1 MTVVRRFTLCA
12 LAFLLALSGASGQK
26 LHGDRRPL
34 TGLNNANIP
43 TYRSVEA
50 FLQANPKS
58 SLLSVARPVGSA
70 RLVPFATASPALPLQ
85 STQQLSPQLK
95 VDRAPNGTIRWLEG
109 QLSPPPS
116 ALTLRK
122 QAQTMPQAALAVLKS
137 QATLLK
143 LKNPAEELSLVSST
157 HDEISFDH
165 VRFQQVYQGIPVWG
179 RDLYVHFNAQGLV
192 YLINGT
198 YEPTPVGVETT
209 PAVTSTE
216 ALQNVVSDLKSLGR
230 YQPLTKEAS
239 SFLGIEGPSE
249 ELVIYTTSQGTYRL
263 AYEVSIHPNLVEWYS
278 YIVDAENSQVLNKIA
293 RHCSLLPEKTARAS
307 TTSYEFKFEP
317 PRLSSTLAGS
327 FAGASASDLNGVTQ
341 SMRVWNNGS
350 GTYYMVW
357 DLPNYSAGS
366 SQLPDN
372 PTGGGLTISANS
384 KDLGQNVQLVH
395 NTSPNNTWSDPAA
408 VSAHYNMK
416 VSYDYYATTHARKAI
431 DDKDASIISI
441 IHVTDGGKGMD
452 NASWNGRTMIY
463 GDGLTDFKPLAG
475 GLDVSGHEMTHGVI
489 GSTANLVYQGQS
501 GAINE
506 SFADVFGVMI
516 DRSRSGYL
524 IGASIIKTP
533 GKIALR
539 DLSNPKNPAILSPQP
554 SQMSEFQNL
563 ATNQDNGGVHVNSG
577 IPNKAAYNVIIAIGK
592 PKAELIYYRALTKY
606 LTKNSQFGDCRKA
619 VAQAATDLVGQ
630 SGITTG
636 DVTAVNAAFEA
647 VGITTTTGSSTG
659 SGGNEIPP
667 VTGGKQ
673 YITFMTAAGQIGL
686 LDMASG
692 VANVFSSSSAF
703 ARSATGDHAQLTT
716 GLSGK
721 NIWFINQNKQLSF
734 MDIASGQVSTFSTLK
749 IQQTGDLW
757 NASVSPDENYVA
769 ISSAYVDDANLYIY
783 DGSQLGKIPLTP
795 ESTQSGTT
803 IKTIQYAD
811 VVSWSPNMKK
821 PKIGFDAYNE
831 VEVGTTGKVGYWGIY
846 EIDFTAGKIFNL
858 IGSQPN
864 NVSVGNITYSNTNP
878 DLVAFN
884 YIDATGK
891 LETYVGNFDTGQLKA
906 LNIPNFKSSSG
917 ASIVDAERPTF
928 SPDDAKLCLSSPA
941 LNSLL
946 FYDAQTGGLA
956 AATYQQPL
964 YNPRWFIQ
972 GGKVPSSVEAV
983 EIPTAFRLHDNYP
996 NPFNPSTKIE
1006 YDVPLRSHVRLAV
1019 YDIQGQLVRTLVNS
1033 DHSNGRYSVA
1043 WDGTNETG
1051 RQVASGM
1058 YIYRLEAGDRS
1069 GSATVLSKKMMLVK

>member
-1 MTVVRRFTLCA
+1 MTAIRRIVLCA
-12 LAFLLALSGASGQK
+12 LTFLLALSGVTGQK
-26 LHGDRRPL
+26 LQGDRRPL
-34 TGLNNANIP
+34 TGLNNSNIP

-50 FLQANPKS
+50 FLQANPRS
-58 SLLSVARPVGSA
+58 SLLSAARPVGSA

-95 VDRAPNGTIRWLEG
+95 IDRAPNGTVRWLEG
-109 QLSPPPS
+109 QVSPPPS

-143 LKNPAEELSLVSST
+143 LKNPAEELSLMSST

-179 RDLYVHFNAQGLV
+179 RDLYVHFNAQGSV

-216 ALQNVVSDLKSLGR
+216 ALQHVVSDLKSLGR

-249 ELVIYTTSQGTYRL
+249 ELVIYTMTDGTFRL

-278 YIVDAENSQVLNKIA
+278 YIVDAENGQVLDKIA
-293 RHCSLLPEKTARAS
+293 RHCSLLPEKAAHAS

-317 PRLSSTLAGS
+317 PRLSNALAGS

-350 GTYYMVW
+350 GTYYLVW
-357 DLPNYSAGS
+357 DLSNYNAGQ

-372 PTGGGLTISANS
+372 PAGGGLTISANY
-384 KDLGQNVQLVH
+384 KDLDQNVQLVH
-395 NTSPNNTWSDPAA
+395 STSPNNTWSDPAA

-416 VSYDYYATTHARKAI
+416 LAYDYYTSKHARKAI

-441 IHVTDGGKGMD
+441 AHVTQSGQAMD
-452 NASWNGRTMIY
+452 NAYWNGRVMAY
-463 GDGLTDFKPLAG
+463 GDGATDFKPLAG

-489 GSTANLVYQGQS
+489 QNTADLVYQGQS
-501 GAINE
+501 GALNE

-516 DRSRSGYL
+516 DRSNYL
-524 IGASIIKTP
+524 IGESIVKTP
-533 GKIALR
+533 GKVALR
-539 DLSNPKNPAILSPQP
+539 DLSNPKNTQLLSPQP

-563 ATNQDNGGVHVNSG
+563 GTNQDNGGVHVNSG
-577 IPNKAAYNVIIAIGK
+577 IPNKAAYNVINSIGRE
-592 PKAELIYYRALTKY
+592 KAEIIYYRALSKY
-606 LTKNSQFGDCRKA
+606 LTKNSQFGDCRKS
-619 VAQAATDLVGQ
+619 VVQAATDLVGQ
-630 SGITTG
+630 SGITTA

-673 YITFMTAAGQIGL
+673 YITFMTESGQIGL

-692 VANVFSSSSAF
+692 LANVFSSSSAV
-703 ARSATGDHAQLTT
+703 ARSATGNHAQLST

-721 NIWFINQNKQLSF
+721 NIWFINQNRQLAF
-734 MDIASGQVSTFSTLK
+734 VDVISGLVSTFFTLK
-749 IQQTGDLW
+749 IQQAGDLW
-757 NASVSPDENYVA
+757 NASVSPDENYVTLA
-769 ISSAYVDDANLYIY
+769 SAYANDANLYIY
-783 DGSQLGKIPLTP
+783 DGTQLAQIPLDP
-795 ESTQSGTT
+795 ESTQSG
-803 IKTIQYAD
+803 IKVQTIQYPD

-831 VEVGTTGKVGYWGIY
+831 VDVGTTGKVSYWGIY
-846 EIDFTAGKIFNL
+846 EIDFAAGKVFNL
-858 IGSQPN
+858 VGSQPSN
-864 NVSVGNITYSNTNP
+864 ISIGNITYSNTNP

-884 YIDATGK
+884 YVDATGK
-891 LETYVGNFDTGQLKA
+891 FDTYVGNFDTGQLKA
-906 LNIPNFKSSSG
+906 LNIPSFSLNG
-917 ASIVDAERPTF
+917 VAVTDAERPTF
-928 SPDDAKLCLSSPA
+928 SPDDAKLCLSSPKLKA
-941 LNSLL
+941 LL
-946 FYDAQTGGLA
+946 FYDAASEQLSIA
-956 AATYQQPL
+956 PFQVAL

-972 GGKVPSSVEAV
+972 GGKVPSSVESV

-1006 YDVPLRSHVRLAV
+1006 YEVPLRSHVQLAV
-1019 YDIQGQLVRTLVNS
+1019 YDILGRLVRTLVNS

-1051 RQVASGM
+1051 HQVASGM

-1069 GSATVLSKKMMLVK
+1069 GNATVLSRKMMFLK